1 MYDDPYTMRHFAHFT
16 LIFAQLSVYRQAL
29 MVEAATLGWPLIRQ
43 MAAHY
48 AYDELTWSCTS
59 QYLFG
64 KDFLVAPVRSIPLL
78 LMLLLKYY
86 YNYYYSSFY
95 HQSH

>member
-1 MYDDPYTMRHFAHFT
+1 MYDDAFTMQHFGHFT

-29 MVEAATLGWPLIRQ
+29 MVEAATKGWPLIRQ

-48 AYDELTWSCTS
+48 AYDEMTWSCTS

-64 KDFLVAPVRSIPLL
+64 RDFLVAPVLSPAALTQKL
-78 LMLLLKYY
+78 TEVY
-86 YNYYYSSFY
+86 
-95 HQSH
+95 QSL